1 MSVDDQALPPAVVR
15 QAIAWM
21 LKLREQR
28 HERLLL
34 EQCAR
39 WRSAHPSHELA
50 WQRVTGLGQEVD
62 LSTLP
67 GAPMALHVLEPARAR
82 LHRRQALKLLGGVA
96 LLGSV
101 GWLGKDLEA
110 LDDWRADYAS
120 ALGEHRRFTL
130 PDGSLLQLDT
140 CSAVNLAF
148 DARHRALALVH
159 GQLMLSC
166 SPDRTDQRP
175 MRIST
180 REASVQGLDGR
191 VVVRQQ
197 AQSTSVSVLEG
208 QATLHSHH
216 PDGTSVMARAGQS
229 YRLDAQGIHRLDEL
243 PLQAGAWAQGL
254 IVTRGMRLQEFLA
267 EVSRY
272 RRGYLGCSAAVAD
285 WRLSG
290 VYRLEDTDR
299 LLAILPQSLP
309 VKLERR
315 TRWWVRVEQAG

>member
-1 MSVDDQALPPAVVR
+1 MLVDDPALPATVVR
-15 QAIAWM
+15 QAIAWT
-21 LKLREQR
+21 LRLREQR
-28 HERLLL
+28 HDRTLV
-34 EQCAR
+34 EQCAC
-39 WRSAHPSHELA
+39 WRGAHPNHELA
-50 WQRVTGLGQEVD
+50 WQRITGLGQELD

-67 GAPMALHVLEPARAR
+67 GARVALHALEPARAR

-96 LLGSV
+96 LVGSAS
-101 GWLGKDLEA
+101 WLSKDLDR
-110 LDDWRADYAS
+110 LNDWRADYVS

-130 PDGSLLQLDT
+130 PDGSVLQLDT

-148 DARHRALALVH
+148 DARQRALELVH

-166 SPDRTDQRP
+166 RSDHRP
-175 MRIST
+175 VRLRT
-180 REASVQGLDGR
+180 REGWVQGLDGR
-191 VVVRQQ
+191 FVVRQHTQ
-197 AQSTSVSVLEG
+197 TTSVSVLEG
-208 QATLHSHH
+208 QVTIHGVQGSGMPVTAQ
-216 PDGTSVMARAGQS
+216 AGQS
-229 YRLDAQGIHRLDEL
+229 YRLDAHGIHRLTGL
-243 PLQAGAWAQGL
+243 PLQADAWAQGL
-254 IVTRGMRLQEFLA
+254 IVTRGMRLQDFLA

-315 TRWWVRVEQAG
+315 TRWWVRVEQAS